1 MINIYICHKYLY
13 LFILIILLMQ
23 AVQIFEFNRQ
33 QVEFDLSSTNIMV
46 NATEMAKIYNA
57 RMSDFFSNES
67 TRRFIEACLKNGNSR
82 FLGLKNQDDLYV
94 SKQRSGTWMHRIL
107 ALKFAAWLDPD
118 FELWVYITIDKLMFG
133 TTRAELK
140 EKAEV
145 ELRRQHLHEKLMA
158 ENPEYAEMIELQS
171 KASEM
176 GKRIKKNMQ
185 SQLMMFDK
193 ENLN

>member
-1 MINIYICHKYLY
+1 
-13 LFILIILLMQ
+13 MQ
-23 AVQIFEFNRQ
+23 AHQVFEFNGQ

-46 NATEMAKIYNA
+46 NATEMAKIYDKQVVA
-57 RMSDFFSNES
+57 FMRNED
-67 TRRFIEACLKNGNSR
+67 TQRFISSCLKSENSH
-82 FLGLKNQDDLYV
+82 FLGIQKEEDLYV
-94 SKQRSGTWMHRIL
+94 SKQRSGTWMHRVL
-107 ALKFAAWLDPD
+107 ALKFAAWLDSD

-133 TTRAELK
+133 STRTDLK
-140 EKAEV
+140 EKAEA
-145 ELRRQHLHEKLMA
+145 ELRRQQIHDKLMA

-185 SQLMMFDK
+185 SQLTMFEK